1 MESLKNRYKKHL
13 IVFLIVNIAV
23 YMAVSIGGNLA
34 DVTSTVDILM
44 SEKGVFILLAPIII
58 LILNGIVS
66 AEWKARLVFLKYSNP
81 LPGSEAFSKHMND
94 DPRINIDNIKNCWGT
109 LPVEP
114 ADQNRLWYK
123 MYRSVDTDVRV
134 HEAHYDW
141 LFTRDLTSLAIIFL
155 TVLSIIGLFVISSLK
170 IYGIYLLALLVQ
182 YFLIANAAKTYGKR
196 FVSNVL
202 VCVSQG
208 TESN

>member
-13 IVFLIVNIAV
+13 IVFLIINIAV

-81 LPGSEAFSKHMND
+81 LPGSEAFSKYMND
-94 DPRINIDNIKNCWGT
+94 DPRINIDNIKNRWGT

-155 TVLSIIGLFVISSLK
+155 TVLPILGLFVISSLK
-170 IYGIYLLALLVQ
+170 IYGIYLLALLV
-182 YFLIANAAKTYGKR
+182 
-196 FVSNVL
+196 
-202 VCVSQG
+202 
-208 TESN
+208 